1 MAEQEKKKK
10 RQRAPK
16 RWIML
21 FSVLIAVVVL
31 VLLLVWYLFDRTSQ
45 SVEGASMANISTR
58 TKGAAGGKS
67 TPLYKELINQKN
79 AEDYQKAEQE
89 GTTNLPS
96 FAGASAA
103 TEPPKRS
110 VPAPRQVEPPER
122 EQRSSRTSARQID
135 RDFENKKRRYIN
147 FLKSELKDEPIK
159 MASYSFKKVSESKA
173 QVQKD
178 TSPLLQ
184 QASKSVVAMD
194 SPLGLVPG
202 NVLYVVNDFGL
213 NSDVPTEGMGTVLSG
228 PGRTN
233 NAKLFGGYQVSGEH
247 MVLRYK
253 TLTTEDGQTFSINGL
268 AINPETLEADM
279 TQEIDHHR
287 FERFTGIALASI
299 AKGLG
304 IAAQQSG
311 SVTTTG
317 VGTGGGVSTTANP
330 KYNVGDRA
338 MIAAGEVGEA
348 LSDDFSKMTNIP
360 PTMKV
365 PEGALMAV
373 VIFEIR

>member
-1 MAEQEKKKK
+1 MAEHQKKKK

-16 RWIML
+16 RWILAMGL
-21 FSVLIAVVVL
+21 MVPAA
-31 VLLLVWYLFDRTSQ
+31 LLVALIINYVLDQANHT
-45 SVEGASMANISTR
+45 VEGAKVPNISSR
-58 TKGAAGGKS
+58 VSGASGGNSSPAYLK
-67 TPLYKELINQKN
+67 LIGEKN
-79 AEDYQKAEQE
+79 AEDYERAQKA
-89 GTTNLPS
+89 GSTNVPS
-96 FAGASAA
+96 FAGSKI
-103 TEPPKRS
+103 PPAPEAQSPS
-110 VPAPRQVEPPER
+110 VPRRVDSPQ
-122 EQRSSRTSARQID
+122 RTSQTATVAARQQD
-135 RDFENKKRRYIN
+135 RDFENRKRQYIS
-147 FLKSELKDEPIK
+147 FLKKELKDEPVK
-159 MASYSFKKVSESKA
+159 MATYSFKSSGESKQEERKTESA
-173 QVQKD
+173 SSQKTTNQNED
-178 TSPLLQ
+178 PT
-184 QASKSVVAMD
+184 A
-194 SPLGLVPG
+194 PLGLVPG

-213 NSDVPTEGMGTVLSG
+213 NSDVPTEGMGTVMNG
-228 PGRTN
+228 PGKTR
-233 NAKLFGGYQVSGEH
+233 NATLFGGYQVSGEH

-279 TQEIDHHR
+279 TQEIDYHR

-317 VGTGGGVSTTANP
+317 VGIGGGVSTTTNP

-348 LSDDFSKMTNIP
+348 LSNDFSKMTNIP
-360 PTMKV
+360 PTMKI